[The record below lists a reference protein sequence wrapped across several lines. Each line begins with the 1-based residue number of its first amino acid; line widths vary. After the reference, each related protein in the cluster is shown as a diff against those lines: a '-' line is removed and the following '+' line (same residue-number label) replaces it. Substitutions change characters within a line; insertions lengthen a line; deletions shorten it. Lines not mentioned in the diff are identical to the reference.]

1 MALGLNQHVIV
12 VWIVTSCYPGSANS
26 TLLCGF
32 DGLRIHP
39 YHYPMHQKVLKHF
52 IYIWHE
58 SVIQFEVALG
68 PNHVI
73 VVWFVP
79 SVILVEPSKP
89 IFMALMD

>member
-68 PNHVI
+68 PKHVI
-73 VVWFVP
+73 VVWLYPV
-79 SVILVEPSKP
+79 VLQVQPSKP
-89 IFMALMD
+89 ISMALME